1 MKSESI
7 QPIKYGPAEVSAREK
22 TIQVAFEWLRMGLG
36 LFVLIVVVTPLG
48 AVLLVLGLICA
59 LAYVTWLLG
68 RGIVKA
74 IRPKPPRLSPTSG

>member
-1 MKSESI
+1 M
-7 QPIKYGPAEVSAREK
+7 
-22 TIQVAFEWLRMGLG
+22 AFEWLGVGLG

-74 IRPKPPRLSPTSG
+74 IRPKPIHV